1 MNRNLQNLKP
11 LFLVLMASL
20 FFTSCNNFALPDYN
34 EPVKE
39 YLEYWSS
46 TCQIAKVNFI
56 SENVT
61 INDIP
66 NLSASKPIEIEIYAI
81 NPQKY
86 RLLCKQSGT
95 NFSLSNDNGSLSYSD
110 YSETQSDISII
121 KIKAT
126 LSDKSEGQLI
136 TLTGGLWPENRLL
149 WSEDELKDTFHELF
163 TTVKFIQNT
172 PPDNIK
178 NLRVPDN
185 SINNKHYV
193 SFEIPDQSLNR
204 NAGSTYE
211 LSYYLR
217 EADGN
222 LYYKGTKKVS
232 LSDNRN
238 SSSSDIFFYYFDEQ
252 EDYLSYEYTV
262 QVVGPRGLKS
272 ELFSTVPGLGVKEL
286 CEPEISFT
294 PGLSGNTDNEG
305 YQYIEIPFSE
315 NNASYNLI
323 SYETGADISGTV
335 DGVNFNGA
343 HNGTLSLGKHT
354 ITAKIRKN
362 NCREIT
368 VTKKIKVVKELQKP
382 SVSFFSNFT
391 RIYDSADA
399 EDRNYSNYGCY
410 NIDLTLSGTGTL
422 EYNVSPDNAADSV
435 TINVDGSSVTSTGNL
450 ALGPHTITLS
460 VSRPDYIT
468 KTFTEKVYVQ
478 GILRTP
484 EINPVC
490 TSVSGDNYEFSYLTS
505 DTMQVLVNPGNTG
518 NNIEVLLNDS
528 PVGQE
533 FFLEPDA
540 SYTVKVKQSRQ
551 YCKTPE
557 PLIKTMN
564 VKIKPVT
571 LTFNNHSGAGILDVY
586 LTGFSKD
593 KFDLKGQ
600 IRVEY
605 NYYNTVT
612 ENYEFKSYIVYSY
625 ENSKYEVHKNCWQNL
640 NDSTLRS
647 FTMTFTSPSDEIK
660 VSMSDIRRNVGGGG
674 ADERLGGGSKT
685 KQLKDCKQNKD
696 DDYWIFI
703 SDAITGNGKG
713 ITPRIKFK
721 PAE

>member
-1 MNRNLQNLKP
+1 MNEKLRKFKT
-11 LFLVLMASL
+11 LFIVLVTSL
-20 FFTSCNNFALPDYN
+20 FFSSCDNLSLPDYN

-39 YLEYWSS
+39 YLDYWSS
-46 TCQIAKVNFI
+46 TCQISKAKFI

-66 NLSASKPIEIEIYAI
+66 NLSASKPIEIEIFVI
-81 NPQKY
+81 NPKKY
-86 RLLCKQSGT
+86 RLLCKKDGT
-95 NFSLSNDNGSLSYSD
+95 NFSLSNDSGTLSYSQ
-110 YSETQSDISII
+110 YSEVQNGTSTI
-121 KIKAT
+121 KIKAA
-126 LSDKSEGQLI
+126 LSDESEGQVI
-136 TLTGGLWPENRLL
+136 TLSGGLWPENRLS
-149 WSEDELKDTFHELF
+149 WSESELKDSFRELF

-178 NLRVPDN
+178 NLRVPEN

-204 NAGSTYE
+204 NAGATYE
-211 LSYYLR
+211 ISYYLR
-217 EADGN
+217 EADGH
-222 LYYKGTKKVS
+222 LYYKGTKEVS
-232 LSDNRN
+232 MNDNRN

-252 EDYLSYEYTV
+252 EDYLSYEYAV

-315 NNASYNLI
+315 NSASYNLI
-323 SYETGADISGTV
+323 SYDTGADISGTV

-343 HNGTLSLGKHT
+343 HNGSLPLGKHT
-354 ITAKIRKN
+354 ITAKIRKD

-382 SVSFFSNFT
+382 SVSFFSNYT

-399 EDRNYSNYGCY
+399 EDRNYSTYGCY

-422 EYNVSPDNAADSV
+422 EYNVSSDNAADSV
-435 TINVDGSSVTSTGNL
+435 TVNVDGSSVTSTGNL

-478 GILRTP
+478 GNLRLP

-490 TSVSGDNYEFSYLTS
+490 TSASGDNYEFSYLAS

-518 NNIEVLLNDS
+518 NNIEVLLNGS
-528 PVGQE
+528 PVDQE

-564 VKIKPVT
+564 VKIKPVI
-571 LTFNNHSGAGILDVY
+571 LTFNNHSRAGILDVY
-586 LTGFSKD
+586 LTGFSRD
-593 KFDLKGQ
+593 DFDLKGQ
-600 IRVEY
+600 IKVEY
-605 NYYNTVT
+605 NYYNPVT
-612 ENYEFKSYIVYSY
+612 ENYEFKSHIVFSY
-625 ENSKYEVHKNCWQNL
+625 ENSKYGVSKNCWQNL
-640 NDSTLRS
+640 NDSDLRS

-660 VSMSDIRRNVGGGG
+660 VSMSDIRRNVGGGS
-674 ADERLGGGSKT
+674 DERLGGGNKT
-685 KQLKDCKQNKD
+685 KQLKDLKQNKD
-696 DDYWIFI
+696 DKYWIFI
-703 SDAITGNGKG
+703 SDAITGNGKS
-713 ITPRIKFK
+713 ITPRIKFT
-721 PAE
+721 PGE